1 MLDRVHVILQARTG
15 SKRLYG
21 KTLLPITEDPLVI
34 LCNKRLKNNNFKLTT
49 IIPAGKEDDYLAYI
63 LKNNNINFFR
73 GNKYNVL
80 KRFKEFTKDF
90 DEEQVIVRVT
100 ADNPFVDSTF
110 INKLVKIY
118 TLHNLKYLS
127 AHDNIKNL
135 PYGLQA
141 EIFKIKYLRES
152 VSNKKNVTEHVTT
165 EIRKKYL
172 NKYLNIYLKNYSGLS
187 TYKLSIDTVE
197 DLERV
202 KKIFEYYK
210 NSPYSNLVKILKDY
224 KDKKNK
230 NIKMSK
236 VILGT
241 VQLGKKY
248 FIKQININ
256 QKRANKIMNVA
267 LKEKINS
274 FDTARDYGLSEE
286 FIGNFK
292 IKQKKQMF
300 IFSKLHNLDNLKNI
314 KKEDLISRINF
325 SIFESLNK
333 LKSSSLEIFFVH
345 NPKNLFM
352 SKVLYS
358 HLCRFLDCGIFKNLG
373 VSIYNIQEFYKL
385 KKYKKVKC
393 IQIPFNLID

>member
-1 MLDRVHVILQARTG
+1 M
-15 SKRLYG
+15 
-21 KTLLPITEDPLVI
+21 
-34 LCNKRLKNNNFKLTT
+34 
-49 IIPAGKEDDYLAYI
+49 
-63 LKNNNINFFR
+63 
-73 GNKYNVL
+73 
-80 KRFKEFTKDF
+80 DF
-90 DEEQVIVRVT
+90 
-100 ADNPFVDSTF
+100 
-110 INKLVKIY
+110 
-118 TLHNLKYLS
+118 
-127 AHDNIKNL
+127 
-135 PYGLQA
+135 QA
-141 EIFKIKYLRES
+141 EIFQNTYLRES

-172 NKYLNIYLKNYSGLS
+172 NKYLKIYLKNYSGLS

-210 NSPYSNLVKILKDY
+210 NSPYSNLVKVLKDY

-286 FIGNFK
+286 FIET
-292 IKQKKQMF
+292 
-300 IFSKLHNLDNLKNI
+300 LK
-314 KKEDLISRINF
+314 
-325 SIFESLNK
+325 
-333 LKSSSLEIFFVH
+333 
-345 NPKNLFM
+345 
-352 SKVLYS
+352 
-358 HLCRFLDCGIFKNLG
+358 
-373 VSIYNIQEFYKL
+373 
-385 KKYKKVKC
+385 
-393 IQIPFNLID
+393 